1 MSEGPSVVSVNVG
14 RPRQV
19 EWHGRTVT
27 TAIWKDPVEGRHRVA
42 GVNIV
47 GDDQGDRR
55 VHGGPTK
62 AIYAYAAADY
72 EWWQDRL
79 GHPLAPGTFGENLT
93 VVGIDPAA
101 AVVGE
106 RWQVGSATLRVTE
119 PRLPCFKLGMR
130 MGDASFVDRFA
141 AAGRPGTYLAIEGE
155 GDVGAGDRIE
165 LLDRPTH
172 GLTIGTV
179 ERAHNAQPDLIPAL
193 LDVDD
198 LSESWRGW
206 ARKALA
212 RAERRQAHG

>member
-1 MSEGPSVVSVNVG
+1 MSGGPSVVSVNVG

-19 EWHGRTVT
+19 DWHGRTVT
-27 TAIWKDPVEGRHRVA
+27 TAIWKHPVDGRHSVA

-62 AIYAYAAADY
+62 AIYAYATADY
-72 EWWQDRL
+72 DWWQGRL
-79 GHPLAPGTFGENLT
+79 GAALDPGTFGENLT

-101 AVVGE
+101 AVIGE

-119 PRLPCFKLGMR
+119 PRIPCFKLGIR
-130 MGDASFVDRFA
+130 MGDASFVDQFA
-141 AAGRPGTYLAIEGE
+141 AAGRPGAYLAIEGE
-155 GDVGAGDRIE
+155 GDVGAGDRIQ

-179 ERAHNAQPDLIPAL
+179 ERAYNAEPDLIPAL
-193 LDVDD
+193 FDVDD
-198 LSESWRGW
+198 LSESWRNW
-206 ARKALA
+206 ARKAHA
-212 RAERRQAHG
+212 RAQRRQPHG